1 MTRHRGP
8 HAPADGALVVIRA
21 GARALPLPFLEAG
34 ETELAVA
41 LVRGD
46 RKLHCR
52 EWRPTLRAPSR
63 GAAP

>member
-1 MTRHRGP
+1 M
-8 HAPADGALVVIRA
+8 IRA
-21 GARALPLPFLEAG
+21 GARALPLPLPEPG

-46 RKLHCR
+46 RELHRR
-52 EWRPTLRAPSR
+52 EWRPTFRAASR